1 MYQTD
6 VRGMPFKL
14 FEDRISLDSRISYH
28 KKIIN
33 IYFIYITNIEAFHV
47 RKLACV
53 CVTWIPCLTSHRN
66 KN

>member
-6 VRGMPFKL
+6 LRGMPFKL
-14 FEDRISLDSRISYH
+14 FGDRMSLDSRISYH

-33 IYFIYITNIEAFHV
+33 IYFIYITDTEAFHV

-53 CVTWIPCLTSHRN
+53 CVLYGFHV
-66 KN
+66 